1 MTVSLI
7 IKGGIHL
14 HKHKDLLYSI
24 KTFPIKNTILICLV
38 YFLSFT
44 CSIPLVNA
52 CTAWEVAGDYVNG
65 TGTLL
70 AKNRDYTYGEYN
82 YLKVVDNGGYK
93 FLGLYANTGNKGG
106 VNEKGLSVLS
116 LSAPAHWAHQK
127 DLTTTDDLTKFNIT
141 WILEH
146 YSSVDE
152 TLAALKNANWHTHPQ
167 FLAIADSQKIA
178 YIEFGPY
185 GMYSIKS
192 TSNGTLAHTNHYL
205 EDDLL
210 QFNPDKAGYESIRY
224 EKALE
229 QLSSSSTISFDDLK
243 NFTQDPVVW
252 YKHAKLMTYSSFI
265 INSQPNGAIKI
276 WIKIENP
283 GNEPFIDAFDL
294 ADVFSGKVSIPQ

>member
-1 MTVSLI
+1 LQIHTASLFNKLSFLLKKTVEIS
-7 IKGGIHL
+7 
-14 HKHKDLLYSI
+14 
-24 KTFPIKNTILICLV
+24 LV
-38 YFLSFT
+38 YLLSFAFT
-44 CSIPLVNA
+44 IQPLASA
-52 CTAWEVAGDYVNG
+52 CTAWEVAGDSVNG
-65 TGTLL
+65 TGTLI

-82 YLKVVDNGGYK
+82 YLKIVDNGGYK

-127 DLTTTDDLTKFNIT
+127 DPGTDLDLTKFNIT

-146 YSSVDE
+146 YASVDE
-152 TLAALKNANWHTHPQ
+152 TIAALKNASWHTHPQ
-167 FLAIADSQKIA
+167 FLAIADSQKVA

-210 QFNPDKAGYESIRY
+210 QFNPDKAGYESTRY

-229 QLSSSSTISFDDLK
+229 QLSSQPAISFDDLK
-243 NFTQDPVVW
+243 TFTQDPVVW

-265 INSQPNGAIKI
+265 VNSQSDGSVKM
-276 WIKIENP
+276 WIKIANP
-283 GNEPFIDAFDL
+283 DTEPFIGEFNL
-294 ADVFSGKVSIPQ
+294 TDVFNGKVSLPQ